1 MKRSPGFFG
10 HNAFDWKFWSK
21 KESQCSWK
29 SHIKRFFQRTIW
41 TSLDVVLNFSGLLH
55 CLISVSMT
63 MQKALLQKLNIHIFL
78 QLFVMTIVPWHCF
91 FSQYNEVEA
100 ITVYCMTYN
109 IYKQYTSI
117 HDICGFC
124 FVIEWEI
131 NKVACNTLYVTWS
144 ALMWFKTEFPLPGSI
159 WQMLSAPM
167 HNEFDC
173 MLSGSNQGV
182 SVSFEHNVHNT
193 VHVICICFI
202 WAHTLCIF
210 LGRGPW
216 FTACPLIIMH
226 QCRANL
232 NSNTAT

>member
-1 MKRSPGFFG
+1 MHLIGNSEVRKNPSAVGNPTSSGFSSAQF
-10 HNAFDWKFWSK
+10 
-21 KESQCSWK
+21 
-29 SHIKRFFQRTIW
+29 
-41 TSLDVVLNFSGLLH
+41 GLLWMSSWTFQGYFIVWYQCRWQCRKH
-55 CLISVSMT
+55 CCKSW
-63 MQKALLQKLNIHIFL
+63 IFIFICNCL
-78 QLFVMTIVPWHCF
+78 RWQSFLGTV
-91 FSQYNEVEA
+91 FSEYNEVEA
-100 ITVYCMTYN
+100 ITVYRMTYN

-202 WAHTLCIF
+202 WTHTLCIF

>member
-1 MKRSPGFFG
+1 MHLIGNSEVRKNPSAVGNPTSSGFSSAQF
-10 HNAFDWKFWSK
+10 
-21 KESQCSWK
+21 
-29 SHIKRFFQRTIW
+29 
-41 TSLDVVLNFSGLLH
+41 GLLWMSSWTFQGYFIVWYQCRWQCRKH
-55 CLISVSMT
+55 CCKSW
-63 MQKALLQKLNIHIFL
+63 IFIFICNCL
-78 QLFVMTIVPWHCF
+78 RWQSFLGTV
-91 FSQYNEVEA
+91 FSEYNEVEA
-100 ITVYCMTYN
+100 ITVYRMTYN
-109 IYKQYTSI
+109 INKQYTSI

-202 WAHTLCIF
+202 WTHTLCIF